1 MSRITG
7 NYLDGLARSRAETRD
22 AVVTAALVN
31 GRYTVTDPVTGG
43 TYKAATSLTTA
54 IPLGRRVVV
63 RHNASG
69 RSMGRVPEIIGV
81 SQDSGNGVVSGELAI
96 EAPQVAETV
105 LQLPE
110 IPVTLV
116 AGGAATVV
124 TIYGSGLSS
133 AVTYGHASITN
144 DVAQVTSDVAITI
157 RPKASGAVP
166 LGRYTA
172 TIAGVVYPDF
182 FEVV

>member
-7 NYLDGLARSRAETRD
+7 NYLDGLVRSRSETRD
-22 AVVTAALVN
+22 AIVTVALVN

-54 IPLGRRVVV
+54 IAVGKRVVV

-69 RSMGRVPEIIGV
+69 RSTGRVPEIIGV
-81 SQDSGNGVVSGELAI
+81 SQDSGNGVVSGELALD
-96 EAPQVAETV
+96 APVTGETV
-105 LQLPE
+105 TRMPE
-110 IPVTLV
+110 LPVTLV

-124 TIYGSGLSS
+124 TIYGVGLSS
-133 AVTYGHASITN
+133 AITYGDAGITN
-144 DVAQVTSDVAITI
+144 DAAQVTSDNAITI
-157 RPKASGAVP
+157 RPKASGAVAK
-166 LGRYTA
+166 GRYTA
-172 TIAGVVYPDF
+172 TVAGVVIPDF